1 MNQTTPAMTPT
12 DLIQAQLEAYNAHDV
27 EQLLALY
34 APDARQHEYPDRLIA
49 EGADALRQRMTA
61 RFEAS
66 RPRAELLHRIALGN
80 TVIDHERIVN
90 QTPSGPVVRELIAIY
105 EVDMTLPG
113 AQGSAKGNGRIVGA
127 RFVFGEEVP
136 A

>member
-1 MNQTTPAMTPT
+1 MTPT
-12 DLIQAQLEAYNAHDV
+12 DLIQAQLDAYNAHDV
-27 EQLLALY
+27 EALLALY
-34 APDARQHEYPDRLIA
+34 APDARQYEHPDTLIA
-49 EGADALRQRMTA
+49 AGADALRQRMSA

-66 RPRAELLHRIALGN
+66 RPRAELLHRIAVGN
-80 TVIDHERIVN
+80 TVIDHERIHN

-113 AQGSAKGNGRIVGA
+113 AAGGEDGRARENGRIVGA